1 MARYRAPLTV
11 GLPFESWPGSHQHA
25 WLEATRDG
33 DILSGRGPA
42 AHWRPKTGRSVH
54 KAVGNYLRFERESG
68 RPIDGQTIAQLLTD
82 NSLRDYIVVLRRRL
96 APRSVVTQLGHLSL
110 AISVMT
116 PAADRTP
123 IKLAVARLTPTAVPT
138 RRKAGRLVSPVVLLE
153 LGHQLMAA
161 WQHRRGH
168 DPRLNAMDYRDGLMI
183 AFLALCPVRLDN
195 LAQMRIGEH
204 LRFAGKRVGVAFT
217 AREMKG
223 GRALEFDWP
232 DELRPALTLYLNR
245 VHPMLCD
252 LPQIGAPLW
261 PSLHRRKRQMG
272 ASGMYTR
279 ILQVTAKHLGCSIN
293 PHMFRDAAATFI
305 AETIP
310 ERALL
315 AAGVLQHR
323 NLQIT
328 RNHYIRGQQH
338 RMLHRYQ
345 SAIDALIADVTIEPL
360 KLRRG

>member
-11 GLPFESWPGSHQHA
+11 GLPFEQWPYSHQRA

-33 DILSGRGPA
+33 DILTGRGAA
-42 AHWRPKTGRSVH
+42 AHWKPKTRKSIL
-54 KAVGNYLRFERESG
+54 KAVGNFLRFLR
-68 RPIDGQTIAQLLTD
+68 DKGQLLNGQSIEQLLTES
-82 NSLRDYIVVLRRRL
+82 SLRDYIAVLRRRL
-96 APRSVVTQLGHLSL
+96 APQSVVTQLGHLSL

-116 PAADRTP
+116 PDADRTL
-123 IKLAVARLTPTAVPT
+123 IKLAVARLTPTVVPA
-138 RRKAGRLVSPVVLLE
+138 RKKDSRLVSPVVLLE
-153 LGHQLMAA
+153 FGHKLMAA
-161 WQHRRGH
+161 WQDRRDH

-195 LAQMRIGEH
+195 LAQMRIDEH
-204 LRFAGKRVGVAFT
+204 LRFEGERVRVAFT
-217 AREMKG
+217 AHEMKG

-232 DELRPALTLYLNR
+232 DELRPALALYLSR
-245 VHPMLCD
+245 VHPILYD

-272 ASGMYTR
+272 ASGIYTR

-293 PHMFRDAAATFI
+293 PHLFRDAAATFI

-328 RNHYIRGQQH
+328 RKHYIRGQQH
-338 RMLHRYQ
+338 QMVHRYQ
-345 SAIDALIADVTIEPL
+345 SAIDALIAEVTNEPL
-360 KLRRG
+360 NLIKG